1 MENKLDECIYLKVS
15 GSNLIFLVLY
25 VDDILLASSDLNLLQ
40 VTKKMLFNS
49 FEMKDLGEAKYV
61 LGIEITRDRSKHF
74 LGLSQRAYIE
84 KVLKRFN
91 MENCSCGEVPMVKG
105 EKFSTNQCPRN
116 ELEKKSM
123 EHYASVMGSLMYAQT
138 CTRPDLSFAVS
149 VLGRYQSNPGQVH
162 WTAAKK
168 VLRYLQRTKN
178 FMLGYG
184 KSDNLEVFGYTDSD
198 LGGCRDDGKSTSGY
212 VFFLAGGAI
221 SWKSK
226 KQNDIS
232 TSTMLAE
239 FVACFEATK
248 KVIWLKNFIG
258 ETQVVDSIT
267 RPIKIFC
274 DNQAAVFF
282 SKNNKRTTTSLL
294 MDIKVLKVRDLIK
307 EKKIEI
313 EYINSGL
320 NIADPLTKAL
330 PVGVFKD
337 HVTRMRVLESSD
349 QWE

>member
-138 CTRPDLSFAVS
+138 CTRPDLSFCS
-149 VLGRYQSNPGQVH
+149 QC
-162 WTAAKK
+162 
-168 VLRYLQRTKN
+168 
-178 FMLGYG
+178 FG
-184 KSDNLEVFGYTDSD
+184 KISI
-198 LGGCRDDGKSTSGY
+198 KS
-212 VFFLAGGAI
+212 
-221 SWKSK
+221 W
-226 KQNDIS
+226 
-232 TSTMLAE
+232 TSTLDSSQE
-239 FVACFEATK
+239 GVALFTEDQE
-248 KVIWLKNFIG
+248 LH
-258 ETQVVDSIT
+258 
-267 RPIKIFC
+267 
-274 DNQAAVFF
+274 
-282 SKNNKRTTTSLL
+282 
-294 MDIKVLKVRDLIK
+294 
-307 EKKIEI
+307 
-313 EYINSGL
+313 
-320 NIADPLTKAL
+320 
-330 PVGVFKD
+330 VGVWKK
-337 HVTRMRVLESSD
+337 
-349 QWE
+349 